1 MFFHF
6 RINAFCSCCL
16 SDLFFDDV
24 SCLLSICPLFGG
36 KEGRLAERKI
46 KRSCFIVAL
55 FQLFVLIF
63 AADWYLFI
71 EKADAWY
78 LIPFLLCLLLFCIP
92 WFFSTLIDVCKEEK
106 ADSLIYLIKRNI
118 WLLSKNVK
126 GFLWYFCLLY
136 GLFWCIQYDLL
147 LTALLYPGLPFV
159 TACWLKEKEN
169 EFK

>member
-6 RINAFCSCCL
+6 RINAFCPCCL

-36 KEGRLAERKI
+36 KEGVGWRKKKI
-46 KRSCFIVAL
+46 KKVMFSLLAL

-78 LIPFLLCLLLFCIP
+78 LIPFLLCLLLFVSHG
-92 WFFSTLIDVCKEEK
+92 FFSTLIDVCKEEK
-106 ADSLIYLIKRNI
+106 ADSLIYLIKKI
-118 WLLSKNVK
+118 SGCCQKTSK
-126 GFLWYFCLLY
+126 GFCGIFVFCMGCFGVYNMICYLLHC
-136 GLFWCIQYDLL
+136 CIPDCRLSQP
-147 LTALLYPGLPFV
+147 AG
-159 TACWLKEKEN
+159 
-169 EFK
+169 